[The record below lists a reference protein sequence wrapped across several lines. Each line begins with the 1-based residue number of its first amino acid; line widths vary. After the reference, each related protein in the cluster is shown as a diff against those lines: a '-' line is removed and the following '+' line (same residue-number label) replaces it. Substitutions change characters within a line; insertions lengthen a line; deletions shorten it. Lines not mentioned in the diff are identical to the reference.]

1 MNFENIDKKYLIIL
15 LSLSSSAIFAFFT
28 NIYLARFL
36 GPYNFGIF
44 SGSIA
49 LAIFFGGISLLGL
62 DGFLQNIFGEEKNN
76 TSQWVHSSYRL
87 IIISL
92 CFCFLFMLLWSYIGP
107 HNSLTAKLIIFFSFL
122 MIGHAIWD
130 FVKTIYQINGS
141 YIKLSVYQLYPNLL
155 RFIVIIYLYF
165 FDPMLNLIDIAI
177 IFTIINLSIITFSIP
192 ILQNFKN
199 KKFKIFSSKNNNKFE
214 ENQKISIY
222 KLLEKSKNYIQGKI
236 FFLIYFYMDIILI
249 KYLIGDLKL
258 GYFNAAYIL
267 ILGSLLLTDAY
278 LKSYSFKYFYYSKN
292 KFSQFK
298 RIFERG
304 NIFFIII
311 STIIMLLLIFFS
323 KTIIFVFFGEEYF
336 ESINL
341 LIVLSFIIPFR
352 FLFTNFVMALRTF
365 NYASYEAKNLKIIVF
380 VKIFFSILMILKF
393 GVIGAAISSVVC
405 EAILFFMCYY
415 YVKKLVF
422 KF

>member
-62 DGFLQNIFGEEKNN
+62 DGFLQNIFGEEKKN
-76 TSQWVHSSYRL
+76 TSQWVHTSYRL

-92 CFCFLFMLLWSYIGP
+92 SFCFLFMLLWSYIGP
-107 HNSLTAKLIIFFSFL
+107 HNSVTAKLIILFSFL
-122 MIGHAIWD
+122 MIGHSIWD

-141 YIKLSVYQLYPNLL
+141 YIKLSAYQLYPNLL
-155 RFIVIIYLYF
+155 RFIFIIYLYF
-165 FDPMLNLIDIAI
+165 FNPRLNLVDIAI
-177 IFTIINLSIITFSIP
+177 IFTLINLSIITFSVP
-192 ILQNFKN
+192 VLLNFKN
-199 KKFKIFSSKNNNKFE
+199 KKFKIFSEKNNNKFE
-214 ENQKISIY
+214 ANQKISIL

-304 NIFFIII
+304 NIFFIFMSIL
-311 STIIMLLLIFFS
+311 IMLLLIFFS
-323 KTIIFVFFGEEYF
+323 KTIILVFFGEEYF

-341 LIVLSFIIPFR
+341 LIVLSLIIPFR
-352 FLFTNFVMALRTF
+352 FLFTNYVMALRTF

-380 VKIFFSILMILKF
+380 VKFFFTILLILKF

>member
-1 MNFENIDKKYLIIL
+1 M
-15 LSLSSSAIFAFFT
+15 
-28 NIYLARFL
+28 
-36 GPYNFGIF
+36 
-44 SGSIA
+44 A
-49 LAIFFGGISLLGL
+49 LAVFFGGISLLGL

-192 ILQNFKN
+192 ILQNFKS
-199 KKFKIFSSKNNNKFE
+199 KKFKIFSIKNNNKFE

-222 KLLEKSKNYIQGKI
+222 KLLSKSKNYIQ
-236 FFLIYFYMDIILI
+236 
-249 KYLIGDLKL
+249 
-258 GYFNAAYIL
+258 
-267 ILGSLLLTDAY
+267 
-278 LKSYSFKYFYYSKN
+278 
-292 KFSQFK
+292 
-298 RIFERG
+298 E
-304 NIFFIII
+304 NIFFSLFLYGYYFNKI
-311 STIIMLLLIFFS
+311 S
-323 KTIIFVFFGEEYF
+323 
-336 ESINL
+336 N
-341 LIVLSFIIPFR
+341 
-352 FLFTNFVMALRTF
+352 
-365 NYASYEAKNLKIIVF
+365 
-380 VKIFFSILMILKF
+380 
-393 GVIGAAISSVVC
+393 
-405 EAILFFMCYY
+405 
-415 YVKKLVF
+415 
-422 KF
+422 

>member
-62 DGFLQNIFGEEKNN
+62 DGFLQNIFGEEKKN
-76 TSQWVHSSYRL
+76 TSQWVHTSYRL

-92 CFCFLFMLLWSYIGP
+92 SFCFLFMLLWSYIGP
-107 HNSLTAKLIIFFSFL
+107 HNSVTAKLIILFSFL
-122 MIGHAIWD
+122 MIGHSIWD

-141 YIKLSVYQLYPNLL
+141 YIKLSAYQLYPNLL
-155 RFIVIIYLYF
+155 RFIFIIYLYF
-165 FDPMLNLIDIAI
+165 FNPRLNLVDIAI
-177 IFTIINLSIITFSIP
+177 IFTLINLSIIIFSVP
-192 ILQNFKN
+192 VLLNFKN
-199 KKFKIFSSKNNNKFE
+199 KKFKIFSEKNNNKFE
-214 ENQKISIY
+214 ANQKISIL

-304 NIFFIII
+304 NIFFIFMSIL
-311 STIIMLLLIFFS
+311 IMLLLIFFS
-323 KTIIFVFFGEEYF
+323 KTIILVFFGEEYF

-341 LIVLSFIIPFR
+341 LIVLSLIIPFR
-352 FLFTNFVMALRTF
+352 FLFTNYVMALRTF

>member
-49 LAIFFGGISLLGL
+49 LAIFFCGISLLGL

-107 HNSLTAKLIIFFSFL
+107 HNSVTAKLIILFSFL
-122 MIGHAIWD
+122 MIGHSIWD

-141 YIKLSVYQLYPNLL
+141 YIKLSAYQLYPNLL
-155 RFIVIIYLYF
+155 RFIFIIYLYF
-165 FDPMLNLIDIAI
+165 FNPRLNLVDIAI
-177 IFTIINLSIITFSIP
+177 IFTLINLSIITFSVP
-192 ILQNFKN
+192 VLLNFKN
-199 KKFKIFSSKNNNKFE
+199 KKFKIFSEKNNNKFE
-214 ENQKISIY
+214 ANQKISIL

-249 KYLIGDLKL
+249 KYLIG
-258 GYFNAAYIL
+258 
-267 ILGSLLLTDAY
+267 
-278 LKSYSFKYFYYSKN
+278 
-292 KFSQFK
+292 
-298 RIFERG
+298 IF
-304 NIFFIII
+304 
-311 STIIMLLLIFFS
+311 
-323 KTIIFVFFGEEYF
+323 
-336 ESINL
+336 
-341 LIVLSFIIPFR
+341 
-352 FLFTNFVMALRTF
+352 
-365 NYASYEAKNLKIIVF
+365 
-380 VKIFFSILMILKF
+380 
-393 GVIGAAISSVVC
+393 
-405 EAILFFMCYY
+405 
-415 YVKKLVF
+415 
-422 KF
+422 